1 MPQTNYKI
9 GLLCEVEFLWCILQF
24 CSVLGKFGWEDLAS
38 ENREVQTRSGLNGRL

>member
-24 CSVLGKFGWEDLAS
+24 CSVLGEFGWEDLAS